1 MTPTTRTTPPRPRP
15 DQSPPPSAPP
25 SATIRQAPADGNAT
39 TERVPAHTRIARPSS
54 LLYSSRTF
62 LAEHRGDSRRGA
74 VGMAGDGQHEQSE
87 TEVWIARSGVQGFSP
102 AAFRRQ
108 RSRRQLSLSELS
120 LLSGVSAATIS
131 AWETGK
137 VAPSPR
143 NLAAAAEMLG
153 IGVADLVPVK
163 EDRLVLAN
171 LRHQVGL
178 TQQAAAEAVGL
189 KRSMYG
195 AIESGLRA
203 ADQEQRIQLAQLYG
217 VSENLF
223 GILWQRTRDARIA
236 RLQAR

>member
-1 MTPTTRTTPPRPRP
+1 
-15 DQSPPPSAPP
+15 
-25 SATIRQAPADGNAT
+25 
-39 TERVPAHTRIARPSS
+39 
-54 LLYSSRTF
+54 
-62 LAEHRGDSRRGA
+62 
-74 VGMAGDGQHEQSE
+74 MAGDGQHEQSE

-217 VSENLF
+217 VSEKLF